1 MFSSQNLD
9 STSFSNHEA
18 IIPPQTTNKITT
30 TDCKRLRIQLSSLQ
44 LQYNILHNIIMC
56 RRWSLRRWS
65 SKASASKR
73 ALLLDSVFVDMSND
87 VLSPVAASPT
97 ATTPSKKKNNKSPYD
112 FDEYAAA
119 GGSGFSIQLTVKFIV
134 ATIFLTAS
142 IAFTA
147 GCIARNI
154 LLSPPPSTMLSRNY
168 QDDIAVALHPVD
180 DDTVMKQLPTP
191 TILDGKEVPPTLYTS
206 KNFDERGHTVH
217 LERTTTSSED
227 DEICSSEKEEEENQL
242 SNTSGYDDSVVE
254 EDVEYSHDGLL
265 YVPAGESFMHISCTT
280 SYVVSYMHVLCI

>member
-1 MFSSQNLD
+1 
-9 STSFSNHEA
+9 
-18 IIPPQTTNKITT
+18 
-30 TDCKRLRIQLSSLQ
+30 
-44 LQYNILHNIIMC
+44 MC

-112 FDEYAAA
+112 FGECAAA
-119 GGSGFSIQLTVKFIV
+119 GSGFSIQLTVKFIV

-142 IAFTA
+142 IAFTV

-154 LLSPPPSTMLSRNY
+154 LLAPPPSTMLSRNH
-168 QDDIAVALHPVD
+168 QDDIAVALYPVD
-180 DDTVMKQLPTP
+180 TTIMKQLPTP

-217 LERTTTSSED
+217 LERTATSSED
-227 DEICSSEKEEEENQL
+227 DEICNSKEEEDQL

-254 EDVEYSHDGLL
+254 DIEYSHDGL
-265 YVPAGESFMHISCTT
+265 YVPAGK
-280 SYVVSYMHVLCI
+280 SYVSYAYLMYCILYCIILCI

>member
-1 MFSSQNLD
+1 
-9 STSFSNHEA
+9 
-18 IIPPQTTNKITT
+18 
-30 TDCKRLRIQLSSLQ
+30 
-44 LQYNILHNIIMC
+44 MC

-73 ALLLDSVFVDMSND
+73 ALLLDSVFIDMSND

-97 ATTPSKKKNNKSPYD
+97 ATTPPSKKENNKSPYD
-112 FDEYAAA
+112 FEEYAAA

-142 IAFTA
+142 IAFTV

-154 LLSPPPSTMLSRNY
+154 LLAPSPSTMLSSNY
-168 QDDIAVALHPVD
+168 QDAIAVALYPVD
-180 DDTVMKQLPTP
+180 TTIMEQLPTP

-227 DEICSSEKEEEENQL
+227 DEICSSKEEEENQL

-265 YVPAGESFMHISCTT
+265 YVPAGKSLYILCTT
-280 SYVVSYMHVLCI
+280 SYVVSFMHVLCI

>member
-1 MFSSQNLD
+1 
-9 STSFSNHEA
+9 
-18 IIPPQTTNKITT
+18 
-30 TDCKRLRIQLSSLQ
+30 
-44 LQYNILHNIIMC
+44 MC

-97 ATTPSKKKNNKSPYD
+97 TATTPTKKKNNKSPYD
-112 FDEYAAA
+112 FEEYAAA
-119 GGSGFSIQLTVKFIV
+119 GSGFSIQLTVKFIV

-142 IAFTA
+142 IAFTV

-154 LLSPPPSTMLSRNY
+154 LLAPPPSTMMLSRTH
-168 QDDIAVALHPVD
+168 QDDIAVALYPVD
-180 DDTVMKQLPTP
+180 TTIMKQLPTP

-217 LERTTTSSED
+217 LERTATSSED

-254 EDVEYSHDGLL
+254 DVEYSHDGLL
-265 YVPAGESFMHISCTT
+265 YVPAGKS
-280 SYVVSYMHVLCI
+280 L

>member
-1 MFSSQNLD
+1 
-9 STSFSNHEA
+9 
-18 IIPPQTTNKITT
+18 
-30 TDCKRLRIQLSSLQ
+30 
-44 LQYNILHNIIMC
+44 MC

-65 SKASASKR
+65 SKASASKH

-97 ATTPSKKKNNKSPYD
+97 ATTPSKKKKTSSPYD
-112 FDEYAAA
+112 FEEHAAT
-119 GGSGFSIQLTVKFIV
+119 GSGLSIQLTVKFIV

-142 IAFTA
+142 IAFTV

-154 LLSPPPSTMLSRNY
+154 LLAPPPSTMLSRNH
-168 QDDIAVALHPVD
+168 QDDIAVASYPVD
-180 DDTVMKQLPTP
+180 TTIMEQLPTP

-217 LERTTTSSED
+217 LERTATSSED
-227 DEICSSEKEEEENQL
+227 DEICNSEEEEDQL

-254 EDVEYSHDGLL
+254 DVEYSHDGL
-265 YVPAGESFMHISCTT
+265 YVPAGKNLCILCTT
-280 SYVVSYMHVLCI
+280 SYVVSSHLMYLIYTLLYDY